1 MMKTGVFF
9 HEEFKNKDWPV
20 IGDKFRNFPEVLK
33 DVLKLPNVL
42 YFESKPVDEEILLN
56 THTHTY
62 LQEVK
67 RSWYYKGATLAVGG
81 CVEAAKL
88 ISIGELKNALVFSV
102 GAGHHSGPSS
112 GWGGTYLSCSGPA
125 VRYVRAITGQKRFA
139 ILDTDCHHGDGTR
152 SVFEGDY
159 DVLHVCFC
167 SYNNVIENGTKIDI
181 DVWGRTTD
189 DEYLNKVRNEF
200 IPRVETFKPFMIL
213 HNLGHDTAQGDYGDI
228 GLTRDFYLKL
238 VKEVKACADS
248 ICEGRYLIITHGGY
262 RSDNAEYIF
271 PRVVEILAS

>member
-1 MMKTGVFF
+1 MKTGIFF

-33 DVLKLPNVL
+33 DVLKLPGVL

-67 RSWYYKGATLAVGG
+67 RSWYYKGASLAVGG
-81 CVEAAKL
+81 CVEAAEL
-88 ISIGELKNALVFSV
+88 IAKGELKNALVFSV

-125 VRYVRAITGQKRFA
+125 IRHVRSITGQKRFA

-167 SYNNVIENGTKIDI
+167 SYNNVIENGTKIDV

-189 DEYLNKVRNEF
+189 EEYLNKVRSEF
-200 IPRVETFKPFMIL
+200 IPRTEAFRPFMIL

-228 GLTRDFYLKL
+228 GLTRDFYLEL
-238 VKEVKACADS
+238 VRMVKACADR
-248 ICEGRYLIITHGGY
+248 ICEGRYLIITHGGS
-262 RSDNAEYIF
+262 RADNAEYIF